1 MVYSRNLNENSK
13 MKIISNVENLDK
25 KILDLD
31 KELIRV
37 VEKNK
42 I

>member
-31 KELIRV
+31 KQLIKV

>member
-31 KELIRV
+31 KELIKV

>member
-25 KILDLD
+25 KILELD
-31 KELIRV
+31 KELIKV